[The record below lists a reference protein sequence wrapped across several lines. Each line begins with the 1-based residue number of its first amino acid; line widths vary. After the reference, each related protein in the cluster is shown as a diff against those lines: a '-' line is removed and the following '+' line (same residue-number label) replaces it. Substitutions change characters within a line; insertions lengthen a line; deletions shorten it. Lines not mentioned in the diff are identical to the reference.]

1 MLLFI
6 LINILWWFKGI
17 FSFFFNKVISM
28 LRWLV
33 LNLFVNCLGDLKLYL
48 FINVWIFKI
57 NVFES
62 FKVIVIVF
70 SFIGSFLEKNK
81 FEVFLAFIKFCFFIL
96 NKLILFVGLKWF
108 LKFFKIFNFLL
119 GLSLKYSMLF
129 IICFNIL
136 GFVMF
141 SFLVIWLMIKIVI
154 FFVLVKC
161 MSLKVIFC
169 ICEIELGVEEIFGE

>member
-1 MLLFI
+1 M
-6 LINILWWFKGI
+6 
-17 FSFFFNKVISM
+17 
-28 LRWLV
+28 
-33 LNLFVNCLGDLKLYL
+33 
-48 FINVWIFKI
+48 
-57 NVFES
+57 
-62 FKVIVIVF
+62 IVIVF

-81 FEVFLAFIKFCFFIL
+81 FEVFLVFIKFCFFIL

-141 SFLVIWLMIKIVI
+141 SFLVI
-154 FFVLVKC
+154 
-161 MSLKVIFC
+161 
-169 ICEIELGVEEIFGE
+169 